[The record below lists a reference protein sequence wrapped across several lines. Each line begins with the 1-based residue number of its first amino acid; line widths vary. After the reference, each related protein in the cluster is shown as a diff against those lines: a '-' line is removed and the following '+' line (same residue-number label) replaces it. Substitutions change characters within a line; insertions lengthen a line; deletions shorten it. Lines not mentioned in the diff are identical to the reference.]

1 MKKALLI
8 YNPSSGRRREHRT
21 QQVAKALA
29 IFRAAGVEAESCA
42 TTHVGSAVAQ
52 TQAAVSAGFDAVIGC
67 GGDGTA
73 NEILNGLMLA
83 NSSASLGVL
92 PFGSGNVLATD
103 LRLPSHTEAAARTL
117 LTYRPRELHPGL
129 LCYQEGPRRKQRYFI
144 VVAGVGSD
152 AELMYRTAVDAKERY
167 GVYAYFMEMFRMIL
181 KHRLPRFRVEW
192 KEAESIDPSR
202 ETVEQKKAEGNA
214 DSVICPDRNGSQTDD
229 YRSAEVAMVMA
240 VRAHRFSGLLRRV
253 RLDIQLTHNQYH
265 LMLFRTQ
272 KVRHFLNFFGS
283 LMSGINWNVRQV
295 EQVYSTW
302 FRCTALPSDGA
313 QRIHSEVDGELLGT
327 LPVEVSIAPGT
338 FRLLMRRQQLVLSS

>member
-8 YNPSSGRRREHRT
+8 YNPSSGRRREHRA

-52 TQAAVSAGFDAVIGC
+52 TQAAVSAGFDTVIGC

-83 NSSASLGVL
+83 NSGASLGVL

-103 LRLPSHTEAAARTL
+103 LRLPSHAEAAARTL

-152 AELMYRTAVDAKERY
+152 AELMYRTVVDAKERY
-167 GVYAYFMEMFRMIL
+167 GVYAYFLEMFRMVL
-181 KHRLPRFRVEW
+181 RHRLPRFRVEW
-192 KEAESIDPSR
+192 KEAKVTDASQEN
-202 ETVEQKKAEGNA
+202 VEWHAAEAKA
-214 DSVICPDRNGSQTDD
+214 DSIICSGRNETQTED

-253 RLDIQLTHNQYH
+253 RLDIELTRNQYR
-265 LMLFRTQ
+265 LMLFRTH

-302 FRCTALPSDGA
+302 FRCTPLPSDEPH
-313 QRIHSEVDGELLGT
+313 RVHSEVDGELLGT

-338 FRLLMRRQQLVLSS
+338 FRLLMKGQ